1 MIQWGIVIVK
11 KDYSQGEVNVVENTQ
26 MRLHKMKKNVAIAS
40 FYCLVSKIRKRKTV
54 FYVVIRRGKTSGL
67 CCFLRAKR

>member
-26 MRLHKMKKNVAIAS
+26 MRLHKMKKNVAMAS
-40 FYCLVSKIRKRKTV
+40 FYCLVGKIRKRKTV
-54 FYVVIRRGKTSGL
+54 FYVVIRREKTSGL